1 MNLLLGYIFFG
12 IIGYLKL
19 IHLDLAYANKVID
32 DDEYADAAKDANET
46 VDKCVDR
53 ISGKRSNDE

>member
-1 MNLLLGYIFFG
+1 MNLLLRYIFFG

-32 DDEYADAAKDANET
+32 LDEYADATKDANDT
-46 VDKCVDR
+46 VDQCVMKIAQVD
-53 ISGKRSNDE
+53 K